1 MRLRRRAARAGRSSV
16 LQAAMLPDVPHLST
30 PDPATLRPQTLCA
43 ARQQDAGGARHL
55 AAAPEL
61 IGNVDEVTDARFVRG
76 SAGAPAVLAL
86 ATNAPAVRLFD
97 LATMACTAT
106 LRGHTEAV
114 LALDALP
121 ARCGPQHRV

>member
-1 MRLRRRAARAGRSSV
+1 MCPTSAPL
-16 LQAAMLPDVPHLST
+16 
-30 PDPATLRPQTLCA
+30 TLRPQTLCA
-43 ARQQDAGGARHL
+43 ARQQDAGGARRL
-55 AAAPEL
+55 AAEPEL
-61 IGNVDEVTDARFVRG
+61 IGNVDEVTAARFVRG
-76 SAGAPAVLAL
+76 GAGAPATLAL

>member
-1 MRLRRRAARAGRSSV
+1 VRR
-16 LQAAMLPDVPHLST
+16 
-30 PDPATLRPQTLCA
+30 
-43 ARQQDAGGARHL
+43 QDAGGTACL

-61 IGNVDEVTDARFVRG
+61 IGNVDEVTDVRFVRG
-76 SAGAPAVLAL
+76 GAGAAATLAL

-114 LALDALP
+114 LALDSLP
-121 ARCGPQHRV
+121 ARRVPRHRV